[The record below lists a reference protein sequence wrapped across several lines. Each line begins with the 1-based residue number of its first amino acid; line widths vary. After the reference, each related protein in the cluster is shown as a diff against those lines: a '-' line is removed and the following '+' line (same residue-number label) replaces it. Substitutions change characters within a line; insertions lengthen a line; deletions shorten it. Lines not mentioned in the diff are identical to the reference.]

1 MCGVGGAAG
10 GCTEENGR
18 GATKL
23 QARLARGNMGSRG
36 ALVGQASMQVG
47 LFYSQVAAS
56 KAGFAGWGQDTKSA
70 ELGSSWGGSGR
81 QRARR
86 DESEGASVAG
96 SDRQN
101 WRGHARWERQDQI
114 G

>member
-56 KAGFAGWGQDTKSA
+56 KAGFAGWGQDKIGRVGV
-70 ELGSSWGGSGR
+70 ELGRFGQAKGSA
-81 QRARR
+81 Q
-86 DESEGASVAG
+86 
-96 SDRQN
+96 
-101 WRGHARWERQDQI
+101 
-114 G
+114 